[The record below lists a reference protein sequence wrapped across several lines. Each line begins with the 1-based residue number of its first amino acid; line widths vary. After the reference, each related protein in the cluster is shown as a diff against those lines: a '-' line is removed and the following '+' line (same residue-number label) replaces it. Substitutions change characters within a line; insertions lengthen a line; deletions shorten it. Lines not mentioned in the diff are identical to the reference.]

1 MMKMTKLV
9 SAVLG
14 SCLCAI
20 GCGSSTADNAPGGG
34 IALGG
39 ATAGGG
45 AFGAGGL
52 VTPASGGAP
61 VGAGGV
67 QSGGAPATGN
77 GGLVNV
83 GGGGA
88 PAIGSGGVNVGAGGL
103 GSGGVPQGA
112 GGSNTGGTAAGT
124 CGTGASGG
132 TNVTGSLGTTPLNPI
147 VTALVSANAGLGETI
162 IYMFT
167 SAVTCA
173 QISTP
178 GWLPSIAASTQVV
191 EMVIVPATSTPG
203 TFPVPNSEVNYANG
217 GQLSLFETSANS
229 GSITVTQ
236 ISPGGVIEGSVSASY
251 TGGSISGTFH
261 AEFCATGQAF

>member
-1 MMKMTKLV
+1 LERFHDEDDETRECR
-9 SAVLG
+9 AD

-20 GCGSSTADNAPGGG
+20 GCGSSNADNAPGGG

-45 AFGAGGL
+45 ALGAGGF

-67 QSGGAPATGN
+67 QSGGAPA
-77 GGLVNV
+77 
-83 GGGGA
+83 
-88 PAIGSGGVNVGAGGL
+88 IGSGGVNVGTGGL

-124 CGTGASGG
+124 GGTGASGG

-236 ISPGGVIEGSVSASY
+236 ISPSGVIEGSVSASY

-261 AEFCATGQAF
+261 AEFCATGQAY